1 MIGDIL
7 ASMQMCICIY
17 IYIHTYLGKEK
28 NFELEMDNDL
38 SCLHFCDYRHMNSIH

>member
-7 ASMQMCICIY
+7 ASIQMCIY
-17 IYIHTYLGKEK
+17 IYTYQEEKK